1 VPDEA
6 AAVEQFAGPAAVCVR
21 VGCCPSR
28 PGTCRSTERCGRA
41 ESAGPH
47 TRSCAFVV
55 LITHGFPSS
64 VADFLQLIGPLV
76 KPAAGQD
83 FRVVALSLPGYAF
96 STPLTATGGRW
107 AAPKR
112 AWVELMR
119 RLGYERYGVQGDVG
133 AGVSGAVAAPTAS
146 M

>member
-1 VPDEA
+1 VCRMRLRPLSSSRA
-6 AAVEQFAGPAAVCVR
+6 QQRCVCASVAVRADQGHAGAPKGAGEQSPQV
-21 VGCCPSR
+21 
-28 PGTCRSTERCGRA
+28 
-41 ESAGPH
+41 H
-47 TRSCAFVV
+47 TRICAFVV